1 MSVITMHEVSGNDIF
16 DRLKAEGIIHEGD
29 IFSRRRGENVHFE
42 NVFDYRN
49 CDDKTLEELHE
60 RCSYYLFPVFK
71 TENGGVGWSLNYG
84 SDDLPAI
91 AIGRK
96 YPDEIFDYYQVT
108 ENHLD
113 ISCKFKGEINVTADG
128 VPYDSLLFKI
138 SDKLIHDMGDGTSCV
153 SLYLDTSDKRPAK
166 FYCSNNDIK
175 PVSYRYPDGYS
186 DVVIRDKSKGVTVYR
201 LLEDGTQ
208 SKENWSVDSVNDA
221 LRNSKEEYRRKLS
234 ERDNEAAGPDEPDAA
249 DDLEV

>member
-49 CDDKTLEELHE
+49 CDDKTLQELHE

-71 TENGGVGWSLNYG
+71 TENGGVGWDLNYG

-96 YPDEIFDYYQVT
+96 YPDEIFDYWQQT
-108 ENHLD
+108 EGHVD
-113 ISCKFKGEINVTADG
+113 AFCKFKNGTVVTADG
-128 VPYDSLLFKI
+128 VPYDGILFKI

-175 PVSYRYPDGYS
+175 PFSKYSNDYS
-186 DVVIRDKSKGVTVYR
+186 DVVIRDKSKGITVYR

-208 SKENWSVDSVNDA
+208 SKETWSVDSVNEA
-221 LRNSKEEYRRKLS
+221 LRGSKEEYRRKLS
-234 ERDNEAAGPDEPDAA
+234 EPGNDAAGPDEPDAA